1 MTNLGRGLWRW
12 MRESGTCGLGKCDS
26 VIYAPVLFHS
36 SISLG
41 ESSSHSRNKNERNVL
56 FFGKR
61 FPVMNISVDLS
72 KDKAQALNS
81 HQENGVQYPWL
92 PMKYT
97 TLFIDPILY
106 SELSQYNRQADI
118 SSRIM
123 EAGTCQV
130 LLISP
135 FWAPPSPHVTTS
147 QFHTSQSPHCL

>member
-1 MTNLGRGLWRW
+1 M
-12 MRESGTCGLGKCDS
+12 
-26 VIYAPVLFHS
+26 
-36 SISLG
+36 SLG
-41 ESSSHSRNKNERNVL
+41 VWSSHSRNKNERNVL

-92 PMKYT
+92 PTKYT
-97 TLFIDPILY
+97 TLFIEPILY

-135 FWAPPSPHVTTS
+135 FWAPPSPHVSESTTPR
-147 QFHTSQSPHCL
+147 FHSSPILHVPKSTLFPSPHVPESTLPRVPKSPSPTRP